1 VSIDILKSQIKS
13 KKLGKLYLFYG
24 EEQHLLNMY
33 LTEVEKLLIDP
44 ATESM
49 NKIILE
55 GKVEA
60 GTIIDNCDTLPFMAE
75 RKLVVVK
82 NSLLFG
88 GKARSGRD
96 EILNYITNVP
106 EETCL
111 IFIEETIDKRLTLT
125 KNFKNYG
132 MLVEF
137 ALRKPAELVSWAG
150 AQFKAQG
157 VAADPRTLNLLVE
170 YCDGGMT
177 QLSNEIKKLCL
188 FAKDSL
194 KVTASDVENFC
205 SRSVKSVIF
214 DLTDAVAARNSVK
227 AMSIFEDMLSMKEPA
242 MRIFFMISRHMRNLY
257 ELKSLIQGGYRPDDA
272 VKESGI
278 NPYAASKMLRQLDK
292 FSVEQL
298 KKAVIDCLETDI
310 AVKTGKID
318 DRLAVESIILKYAG

>member
-1 VSIDILKSQIKS
+1 MSIDILKTHIKN

-24 EEQHLLNMY
+24 EEQLLLNMY
-33 LTEVEKLLIDP
+33 MNEVEKLLIDP

-55 GKVEA
+55 GKVDV
-60 GTIIDNCDTLPFMAE
+60 GTIIDHCDTLPFMAE
-75 RKLVVVK
+75 RKLVVVR
-82 NSLLFG
+82 NSMLFG
-88 GKARSGRD
+88 GKARAGRD
-96 EILNYITNVP
+96 EVLNYLSNVP

-150 AQFKAQG
+150 TQFKAQG
-157 VAADPRTLNLLVE
+157 VSADPKALNLLVE

-188 FAKDSL
+188 FAKDTQYITS
-194 KVTASDVENFC
+194 KDVEGIC
-205 SRSVKSVIF
+205 TRSIKSVIF

-227 AMSIFEDMLSMKEPA
+227 ALSIFEDMLSMKEPV

-257 ELKSLIQGGYRPDDA
+257 ELKSLIEEGIRPDEA
-272 VKESGI
+272 VRESGI
-278 NPYAASKMLRQLDK
+278 NPYAAGKMLKQLDK
-292 FSVEQL
+292 FTSKQL
-298 KKAVIDCLETDI
+298 KKAVEDCLKTDI

-318 DRLAVESIILKYAG
+318 ERIAVESIILKYAG